1 MARYVN
7 ARFTR
12 SEIIQRLYNYA
23 GLARGKY
30 QRLDIHFG
38 VEHAIHTRS
47 GLSTGEILAINEFG
61 SPSKNIPSRPFMR
74 TSTEE
79 MKKVIKYFV
88 RAMRKRKK
96 PWVGS
101 IEANEIGRLG
111 RTIIQDTIINWDTP
125 PNAPS
130 TVKRKGFDNPLL
142 ETELLQKSVEYDIQS
157 YYN

>member
-1 MARYVN
+1 MARYIN
-7 ARFTR
+7 ARFR
-12 SEIIQRLYNYA
+12 QSEIIQRLYNYA

-38 VEHAIHTRS
+38 VEHAIHARS

-61 SPSKNIPSRPFMR
+61 SPSKKIPARPFMR

-79 MKKVIKYFV
+79 MKRIIRNYV
-88 RAMRKRKK
+88 RGRKAQGI
-96 PWVGS
+96 PWIGS

-111 RTIIQDTIINWDTP
+111 RTIIQDTIINWSTP

-130 TVKRKGFDNPLL
+130 TIRRKGEDNPLL
-142 ETELLQKSVEYDIQS
+142 ETGLLWKSVEYDIQTAH
-157 YYN
+157 N